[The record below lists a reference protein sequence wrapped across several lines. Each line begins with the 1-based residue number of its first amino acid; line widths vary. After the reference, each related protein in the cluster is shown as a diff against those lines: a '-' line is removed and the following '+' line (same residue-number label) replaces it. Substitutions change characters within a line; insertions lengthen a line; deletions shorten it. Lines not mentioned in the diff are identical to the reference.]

1 MMAAARR
8 AWTIAKKDIRI
19 YYLRG
24 PVIIF
29 GVLFPAFLF
38 MAFAWGRG
46 LPARD
51 LVPGLIAMALFFTS
65 SATTPAVMPFETR
78 TRTLERLLVAP
89 ITVPTLIC
97 GDVLAA
103 VLFGV
108 VFSLLPTAFAV
119 GIIGAPLNHPAFLI
133 AGILLSALC
142 FAILGSLFS
151 LPPTDNPSSIMTISN
166 LVRLP
171 LIFISGIFVPIAHMA
186 SWMQPIALLSPLTYT
201 TEIIRAAFG
210 QTVVVSPWLCLVVLA
225 GFTVVLWVITITA
238 HRRNMP
244 KRLVG

>member
-38 MAFAWGRG
+38 MAFAWGRN
-46 LPARD
+46 LPAQD
-51 LVPGLIAMALFFTS
+51 LFPGLIAMALFFTS
-65 SATTPAVMPFETR
+65 SATTPAVLPFETR
-78 TRTLERLLVAP
+78 TRTLERLLAAP

-97 GDVLAA
+97 GDVVAA
-103 VLFGV
+103 SLFGV
-108 VFSLLPTAFAV
+108 VFSLVPAAIAV
-119 GIIGAPLNHPAFLI
+119 GVIRAPLSHPVLLI

-151 LPPTDNPSSIMTISN
+151 VPPTDNPSGIMTISN

-171 LIFISGIFVPIAHMA
+171 LIFISGIFVPIAQMA
-186 SWMQPIALLSPLTYT
+186 YWMQPVALLSPLTYT
-201 TEIIRAAFG
+201 TEIVRAAFG
-210 QTVVVSPWLCLVVLA
+210 QTVVVAPWLCLVVLA
-225 GFTVVLWVITITA
+225 GFTIVLWVITTTA